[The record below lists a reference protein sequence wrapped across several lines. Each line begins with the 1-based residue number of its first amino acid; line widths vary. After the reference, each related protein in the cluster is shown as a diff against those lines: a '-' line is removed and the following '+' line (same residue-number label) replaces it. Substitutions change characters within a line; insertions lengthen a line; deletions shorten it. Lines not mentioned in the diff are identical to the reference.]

1 MRKFL
6 KVSDVLIPI
15 SAIVWIEKID
25 DETLAIYT
33 TRTGDGGAGFD
44 IASVK
49 ITSDS
54 TQATLNAF
62 NETLVLAGSAKAS
75 PRTIFELTQATSV
88 TIA

>member
-6 KVSDVLIPI
+6 KVASVLIPI
-15 SAIVWIEKID
+15 SAIVWIEKVNN
-25 DETLAIYT
+25 TTMAIYT

-44 IASVK
+44 IATVTV
-49 ITSDS
+49 TSDS

-75 PRTIFELTQATSV
+75 PRTIFELSQATAV
-88 TIA
+88 AIA